1 MAPFVA
7 SRVNESR
14 KGIDKGTHAMNKM
27 SVTLFAMT
35 SALLIAQPAFA
46 RSEAAMIDAAA
57 AELAPNDYVWT
68 DTAPPPA
75 APGQPSPVA
84 MAQPV
89 TLVVSL
95 PLQRAYLY
103 RGDVLVAAST
113 VSTGRDGNDT
123 PTGIYPILQKN
134 KDHRSNIYDGAPMPY
149 MQRLTWDGIALHAGN
164 NPGFPDSHGCVRLPA
179 GFAKKLFGVTT
190 LGTTVVITDEAVV
203 GDRLDRSLLQ
213 TDSARANAAQIA
225 ALDR

>member
-14 KGIDKGTHAMNKM
+14 KGIDKGTNAMKKM
-27 SVTLFAMT
+27 VVSLLAMT
-35 SALLIAQPAFA
+35 SAWMVAPPALA

-68 DTAPPPA
+68 DIATAPA

-123 PTGIYPILQKN
+123 PIGVYPILQKN

-164 NPGFPDSHGCVRLPA
+164 NPGFPDSHGCVRLPT

-190 LGTTVVITDEAVV
+190 LGTTVVVTDEAVV
-203 GDRLDRSLLQ
+203 GDRLDRGLLQ
-213 TDSARANAAQIA
+213 TEAARANAAQVA
-225 ALDR
+225 ALNR